1 MRPYTIEEHWEAGV
15 RASMLRP
22 RLMWSSISPAQPAIR
37 PKRKAVKAALSRA
50 SSENAPERQ
59 RCQCVFESNA
69 AMTASMFTQKA
80 LGVTP
85 RPSSPFS
92 SAQTSRRSVRQRIP
106 AILSFLSVYRSA
118 IATFAGSC
126 CRRSDAYVSSCRKI
140 RLRGGAEGPRAP
152 MQRGLLLVAHSSSR
166 VRKQTGRK
174 RGNFNLDET
183 ESGIYRSK
191 AASWTDGTPIA

>member
-69 AMTASMFTQKA
+69 AMTASMFAQKA

-92 SAQTSRRSVRQRIP
+92 SAQTRRRSVRQRIP

-126 CRRSDAYVSSCRKI
+126 CRRSDACVSSCRKI
-140 RLRGGAEGPRAP
+140 RLRRWRGRAS
-152 MQRGLLLVAHSSSR
+152 RAHA
-166 VRKQTGRK
+166 T
-174 RGNFNLDET
+174 
-183 ESGIYRSK
+183 RSAFGCSFFLTRQK
-191 AASWTDGTPIA
+191 TDGSQTRQFQSG